1 MTLKLATI
9 GVSVAEQINEAHR
22 LARSHA
28 DSAVQHAIRCGELLL
43 RKKAELKHG
52 EFKPWIEEN
61 CEFSYPSAVRY
72 MRVANNQKDHTR
84 SFSTLCEALGYE
96 DRKPEPPQQPQLDQE
111 PAAAPA
117 PVAAPPAVSLASG
130 DLSHI
135 GPPLTDEDRQ
145 VIAAAQQ
152 RVVDML
158 KDFAARRASSEKTAA
173 ELAERFPPGPDTS
186 KQDSLGVDV
195 LARLES
201 TINAIERAGVTP
213 RFIPEHRIRFSAAIQ
228 RLIALNEEIQ

>member
-52 EFKPWIEEN
+52 EFQAWVEAN
-61 CEFSYPSAVRY
+61 CEFTYRSAAGY
-72 MRVANNQKDHTR
+72 MKIAQQKCNALH
-84 SFSTLCEALGYE
+84 FSSLREALGYN
-96 DRKPEPPQQPQLDQE
+96 DRKPDPPQQPQLHQE

-117 PVAAPPAVSLASG
+117 PVAPPPAVSLASG